1 MARFKITLLT
11 LLFQN
16 NRELL
21 FESGGH
27 HCSGAGIRQADTAG
41 GPLLGTPRCPAVRY
55 LLLDTDLV
63 IMRRLLIV
71 PLLLCLVGAMILF
84 SGCTSEDSAPSA
96 SLPPS
101 PSTAP
106 GTSTTHPAPDFIVGE
121 KKETVPTLA
130 TSRLVISLYS
140 ISGWNSSSPLLH
152 PGAGNEYVVVDFSLR
167 NVGYPEGYLYRPES
181 VTLMDSS
188 RTQYRY
194 HDASFSLVNG
204 FREAT
209 IPINETRRGRL
220 VFEVPIA
227 PAGTEYM
234 LSIAQ

>member
-1 MARFKITLLT
+1 MRNLLT
-11 LLFQN
+11 LPF
-16 NRELL
+16 LL
-21 FESGGH
+21 S
-27 HCSGAGIRQADTAG
+27 
-41 GPLLGTPRCPAVRY
+41 
-55 LLLDTDLV
+55 LV
-63 IMRRLLIV
+63 AAL
-71 PLLLCLVGAMILF
+71 ILF
-84 SGCTSEDSAPSA
+84 SGCTSEDTVSSA

-101 PSTAP
+101 PSIAP
-106 GTSTTHPAPDFIVGE
+106 GTSTAPSPPIPTPDFFVV
-121 KKETVPTLA
+121 KKQETVPTLA